1 MYKTVL
7 FFVLALTVSSCTS
20 NKPDTNES
28 SPYDSTY
35 DRFIKNVFIKE
46 KGQNAITYEYRDV
59 RVDEVAQLASR
70 YCDETYGTPAHL
82 QTIRLHKNNSRLA
95 TFHCYELQ

>member
-1 MYKTVL
+1 MHKLL
-7 FFVLALTVSSCTS
+7 FSFFLLLGISACSMD
-20 NKPDTNES
+20 KADTTS

-46 KGQNAITYEYRDV
+46 KGESSITYEYRDV
-59 RVDEVAQLASR
+59 RVDEVALLASK
-70 YCDETYGTPAHL
+70 YCEETYKTPAHL